1 MRLKLLAE
9 ATPQEVDIIR
19 AGAMKSLAPRQ
30 WKKQQDPNYPEHID
44 SNPMQPLRTGNQDTP
59 LKPRHRKFF
68 NAPTG
73 TTQGKIGFGDVDDAE
88 SRRPA
93 PAGQED
99 EWPLDQDEEQQK
111 IQSKARSV
119 FGKDAQH
126 GQAPRPGPSQ
136 FGG

>member
-9 ATPQEVDIIR
+9 ATPQDVDAIR
-19 AGAMKSLAPRQ
+19 TGAMKSMAPRQ
-30 WKKQQDPNYPEHID
+30 WKKQQDPNYPEHIN
-44 SNPMQPLRTGNQDTP
+44 SNPQQPLRSGNQDTP
-59 LKPRHRKFF
+59 LTPRQRRFF

-73 TTQGKIGFGDVDDAE
+73 ATQGKSGFGDVDDWE
-88 SRRPA
+88 SRRPH
-93 PAGQED
+93 PVDNKD
-99 EWPLDQDEEQQK
+99 EYPIDQDAEQIVVQK
-111 IQSKARSV
+111 KARSV

>member
-1 MRLKLLAE
+1 MRLKLLVE
-9 ATPQEVDIIR
+9 ATPQDIAAIR
-19 AGAMKSLAPRQ
+19 TGAMKTLAPRQ
-30 WKKQQDPNYPEHID
+30 WKKQQDPNYPEHIN

-59 LKPRHRKFF
+59 LTPRTRKFF

-73 TTQGKIGFGDVDDAE
+73 ATQGKTSFGDVDDWE

-93 PAGQED
+93 PIGKED
-99 EWPLDQDEEQQK
+99 EYPLDQGPEEKIIQK
-111 IQSKARSV
+111 RARST

>member
-1 MRLKLLAE
+1 MRLRLLAE
-9 ATPQEVDIIR
+9 ASPQDVDVIR
-19 AGAMKSLAPRQ
+19 AGAMKTMAPRQ

-59 LKPRHRKFF
+59 LTPRLRKFF

-73 TTQGKIGFGDVDDAE
+73 ATQGKSGFGDVDDAE
-88 SRRPA
+88 SRRA
-93 PAGQED
+93 MPAGAED
-99 EWPLDQDEEQQK
+99 ESPIDFDKEQVIVQK
-111 IQSKARSV
+111 KARSV

-126 GQAPRPGPSQ
+126 GKGPIPGPSQ

>member
-1 MRLKLLAE
+1 MKLRLLAE
-9 ATPQEVDIIR
+9 ATPQEVDTIR

-44 SNPMQPLRTGNQDTP
+44 SNKMQPLRTGNQDTP
-59 LKPRHRKFF
+59 LNPRLRKFF

-73 TTQGKIGFGDVDDAE
+73 ATQGKSGFGDVDDWE

-93 PAGQED
+93 PIDKED
-99 EWPLDQDEEQQK
+99 EYPLDKDPEQQK
-111 IQSKARSV
+111 VEKKARSV

>member
-1 MRLKLLAE
+1 MRLKLLSE
-9 ATPQEVDIIR
+9 ATPQEVE
-19 AGAMKSLAPRQ
+19 ALKMGAMKSLAPRQ

-44 SNPMQPLRTGNQDTP
+44 SNKMQPLRTGNQDTP
-59 LKPRHRKFF
+59 LNPRLRKLF

-73 TTQGKIGFGDVDDAE
+73 ATQGKTSFGDVDDWE
-88 SRRPA
+88 SKRPA
-93 PAGQED
+93 PVGKED
-99 EWPLDQDEEQQK
+99 EWPMDKNDEDVAIQK
-111 IQSKARSV
+111 RARST